1 MEVSIE
7 VYGMTCGHCQKR
19 VADAISSL
27 EGVKSVDVNLEAK
40 RALVSFDPEKVNVED
55 LKKAVQKAGYSTEP
69 EIETESKIESENK
82 SETENEFKNENEL
95 VQNKFQKKEVPEQ
108 VKQPEIEKKPDKIEP
123 QIKNLEAYAPAISKS
138 SELSQEE
145 GKEAQEAPKEN
156 LQACPLPETCPLPER
171 EELQIESH
179 ISGRKK
185 GLKEI
190 TLGVSGM
197 TCSACALNI
206 ERTLKK
212 KAGVDS
218 AIVNLELG
226 RAKVSFEPSV
236 ISPKEIE
243 DAIES
248 IGYKVE
254 KDKVTLKLQGM
265 TCASCAANIEKI
277 LNKTEGVIS
286 VSVNFPLEQA
296 VVEFD
301 SSRISVREIIAA
313 VQGIGYG
320 ASVRAENV
328 EYEDREQMSRDSEI
342 RKQRNNLILA
352 LVLGIPVGL
361 GNMSMM
367 LPFLS
372 FVPMFLS
379 NPIVLFIL
387 STLILLLPGRQF
399 FVGTIKGFKH
409 GVTDMNLLIAAG
421 TGSAYLISVASTFLD
436 LGPGY
441 TNLYYDTVAFLIIFI
456 VLGRYL
462 EARARG
468 RTSEAIRKLMGLRAK
483 TSRILVNGEEK
494 EIPVEEV
501 VVGDIVVVRPG
512 EKIPVDGVIIE
523 GSSAVD
529 ESMLT
534 GESLPV
540 EKGPGSTV
548 IGATLNKTGTFNF
561 RATKVGADTAL
572 AQIIRLV
579 ETAQTTKAPI
589 QRVADVFAG
598 NFIVAVHIIALLAF
612 FFWFFI
618 GFWRYGVGESASL
631 GGTSPFLFSLLIAIT
646 VLVISCPCAVGLAT
660 PAAIMVGT
668 GRGAENGIL
677 IKGGEALERAHK
689 LDTIVFDKTG
699 TLTEGTPKL
708 TDLLAVP
715 GHKENEVLF
724 IAGSAEKGSEHP
736 LGEAIVKGA
745 EERDLSL
752 GKAENFHS
760 IPGKGIEANF
770 EGKRILLGTR
780 KLMEE
785 NGIAVE
791 KMEANM
797 QALEEQGK
805 TAMLVALDSEILG
818 LVAVADT
825 LKENSREAIETLKKM
840 GIEVVMITGDNA
852 LTARAIAAQVGIL
865 RVLAEVLPEDKANEI
880 KKLQKEG
887 KLVGMV
893 GDGINDAPALIQ
905 SDVGIAMGAGT
916 DVAME
921 SAKIVLIKNDPR
933 DVVAALK
940 LSRLTINKIKQNLVW
955 AFGYNAIGIPIAA
968 GILYPFFH
976 RLLITPELA
985 AAFMALS
992 SVSVTTN
999 SLLMKRSKIK

>member
-1 MEVSIE
+1 MEVTIK
-7 VYGMTCGHCQKR
+7 VYDMTCGHCQKR
-19 VADAISSL
+19 VTNAISLL
-27 EGVKSVDVNLEAK
+27 EGVESVKVDLESESAT
-40 RALVSFDPEKVNVED
+40 VSFDTHKTSLDEIKR
-55 LKKAVQKAGYSTEP
+55 AVQKAGYSTE
-69 EIETESKIESENK
+69 EERETQANTEAETSVTTGSTGLASEN
-82 SETENEFKNENEL
+82 SHRL
-95 VQNKFQKKEVPEQ
+95 S
-108 VKQPEIEKKPDKIEP
+108 KKP
-123 QIKNLEAYAPAISKS
+123 
-138 SELSQEE
+138 EE
-145 GKEAQEAPKEN
+145 GS
-156 LQACPLPETCPLPER
+156 QACPLITQECKLAEKEAPR
-171 EELQIESH
+171 
-179 ISGRKK
+179 ISDQKT

-206 ERTLKK
+206 EKVLKK
-212 KAGVDS
+212 KEGVAS
-218 AIVNLELG
+218 VTVNLELG
-226 RAKVSFEPSV
+226 RAKVSFEPSL
-236 ISPKEIE
+236 ISPREIE
-243 DAIES
+243 EAIES

-254 KDKVTLKLQGM
+254 KDKVTLNLQGM
-265 TCASCAANIEKI
+265 SCASCAANIEKV
-277 LNKTEGVIS
+277 LNKTDGVIS
-286 VSVNFPLEQA
+286 ASVNFPLEKA
-296 VVEFD
+296 FVEFD
-301 SSRISVREIIAA
+301 SSHISVREVIAA
-313 VQGIGYG
+313 VQRIGYG
-320 ASVRAENV
+320 ASVRAETV
-328 EYEDREQMSRDSEI
+328 EYEDREQMSRDAEI
-342 RKQRNNLILA
+342 RKQRNNLITA
-352 LVLGIPVGL
+352 LVLGIPIGL

-367 LPFLS
+367 FPFLS
-372 FVPMFLS
+372 FVPAFLS

-387 STLILLLPGRQF
+387 STLVLLFPGRQF
-399 FVGTIKGFKH
+399 FVGTFKGFKY

-421 TGSAYLISVASTFLD
+421 TGSAYLISVAATFLD

-441 TNLYYDTVAFLIIFI
+441 NSLYYDTVAFLIIFI

-483 TSRILVNGEEK
+483 TSRILIDGVEK
-494 EIPVEEV
+494 EVPVDEV

-512 EKIPVDGVIIE
+512 EKIPVDGIVVE
-523 GSSAVD
+523 GNSAVD

-534 GESLPV
+534 GESIPV
-540 EKGPGSTV
+540 EKNPGDTV
-548 IGATLNKTGTFNF
+548 IGATLNRTGSFRF

-618 GFWRYGVGESASL
+618 GYWRYGVGNSASL
-631 GGTSPFLFSLLIAIT
+631 GGISPFLFSLLIAIT

-668 GRGAENGIL
+668 GKGAENGIL

-699 TLTEGTPKL
+699 TLTEGTPRL
-708 TDLLAVP
+708 TDLYAAP
-715 GHKENEVLF
+715 GHEEKGVLF
-724 IAGSAEKGSEHP
+724 IAATAERGSEHP

-745 EERDLSL
+745 EKREINP
-752 GKAENFHS
+752 GKAERFHS
-760 IPGKGIEANF
+760 IPGKGVEAYF
-770 EGKRILLGTR
+770 EEKRILLGTR

-785 NGIAVE
+785 NGIFFKELEA
-791 KMEANM
+791 KMRTF
-797 QALEEQGK
+797 EENGR
-805 TAMLVALDSEILG
+805 TAMLVASGNEIIG

-825 LKENSREAIETLKKM
+825 LKENSKEAVETLKKM

-852 LTARAIAAQVGIL
+852 VTAGAIAAEVGIP

-916 DVAME
+916 DVAIE

-940 LSRLTINKIKQNLVW
+940 LSRLTIRKIKENLTW
-955 AFGYNAIGIPIAA
+955 AFGYNMIGIPIAA

-976 RLLITPELA
+976 KILITPELA

>member
-1 MEVSIE
+1 MEVTIG

-27 EGVKSVDVNLEAK
+27 EGIESVEVYLESE
-40 RALVSFDPEKVNVED
+40 RATVSFDPQKVSLD
-55 LKKAVQKAGYSTEP
+55 DIKGAILKAGYSTEV
-69 EIETESKIESENK
+69 E
-82 SETENEFKNENEL
+82 
-95 VQNKFQKKEVPEQ
+95 
-108 VKQPEIEKKPDKIEP
+108 EK
-123 QIKNLEAYAPAISKS
+123 
-138 SELSQEE
+138 
-145 GKEAQEAPKEN
+145 AQEAEAKGKAETSATAEKADLTLGTADMVLEEQEEN
-156 LQACPLPETCPLPER
+156 SQACSLTEVCKLAEK
-171 EELQIESH
+171 ESTS
-179 ISGRKK
+179 ISSQKTGP
-185 GLKEI
+185 KEI

-206 ERTLKK
+206 EKILKK
-212 KAGVDS
+212 KEGVDS
-218 AIVNLELG
+218 VAVNLELG
-226 RAKVSFEPSV
+226 RAKVSFEPAI

-243 DAIES
+243 GAIES

-254 KDKVTLKLQGM
+254 KDKVTLNLQGM
-265 TCASCAANIEKI
+265 SCASCAANIEKI
-277 LNKTEGVIS
+277 LNKTDGVIS
-286 VSVNFPLEQA
+286 ASVNFPLEKA
-296 VVEFD
+296 FVEFD

-320 ASVRAENV
+320 ASVRGETV
-328 EYEDREQMSRDSEI
+328 EYEDREQISRDTEI
-342 RKQRNNLILA
+342 RKQRNNLIIA
-352 LVLGIPVGL
+352 LVLGIPIGL

-367 LPFLS
+367 FPFLS
-372 FVPMFLS
+372 FVPAFLS

-387 STLILLLPGRQF
+387 STLVLLFPGKQF
-399 FVGTIKGFKH
+399 FVGTFKGFKY
-409 GVTDMNLLIAAG
+409 GVTDMNLLITAG
-421 TGSAYLISVASTFLD
+421 TGSAYLISVAATFFD

-441 TNLYYDTVAFLIIFI
+441 NNLYYDTVAFLIIFI

-468 RTSEAIRKLMGLRAK
+468 QTSAAIRKLMGLRAK
-483 TSRILVNGEEK
+483 TSRILVNGIEK
-494 EIPVEEV
+494 EVPVEEV
-501 VVGDIVVVRPG
+501 AVGDIVIVRPG
-512 EKIPVDGVIIE
+512 EKIPVDGIVIE

-534 GESLPV
+534 GESIPV
-540 EKGPGSTV
+540 EKSAGDTV
-548 IGATLNKTGTFNF
+548 IGATLNKTGSFRF

-598 NFIVAVHIIALLAF
+598 NFIVTVHIIALLAF

-618 GFWRYGVGESASL
+618 GYWRYGVGESASL
-631 GGTSPFLFSLLIAIT
+631 GGISPFLFSLLISIT
-646 VLVISCPCAVGLAT
+646 ILVISCPCAVGLAT

-668 GRGAENGIL
+668 GKGAENGIL

-708 TDLLAVP
+708 TDLLAAP
-715 GHKENEVLF
+715 GHEEKEVLF
-724 IAGSAEKGSEHP
+724 IAATAERGSEHP

-745 EERDLSL
+745 EDRGISLYSL
-752 GKAENFHS
+752 GKAEKFRS
-760 IPGKGIEANF
+760 MPGKGVEAYF
-770 EGKRILLGTR
+770 EEKRIMLGTR

-785 NGIAVE
+785 NGISFKELEA
-791 KMEANM
+791 KMRTF
-797 QALEEQGK
+797 EENGK
-805 TAMLVALDSEILG
+805 TAMLVASGEEVIG
-818 LVAVADT
+818 LIAVADT
-825 LKENSREAIETLKKM
+825 LKENSKEAVEILKKM

-852 LTARAIAAQVGIL
+852 VTAGAIAAEVGIL
-865 RVLAEVLPEDKANEI
+865 RVLSEVLPEEKANEI

-933 DVVAALK
+933 DVVAAIK
-940 LSRLTINKIKQNLVW
+940 LSRLTINKIKQNLLW
-955 AFGYNAIGIPIAA
+955 AFGYNTIGIPIAA
-968 GILYPFFH
+968 GILYPFFD
-976 RLLITPELA
+976 RILITPELA

>member
-1 MEVSIE
+1 MEVTVE

-27 EGVKSVDVNLEAK
+27 EGVESVEVDLESESAT
-40 RALVSFDPEKVNVED
+40 VSFDPQKISLD
-55 LKKAVQKAGYSTEP
+55 DIKGAIQKAGYSTE
-69 EIETESKIESENK
+69 IEE
-82 SETENEFKNENEL
+82 
-95 VQNKFQKKEVPEQ
+95 
-108 VKQPEIEKKPDKIEP
+108 
-123 QIKNLEAYAPAISKS
+123 
-138 SELSQEE
+138 
-145 GKEAQEAPKEN
+145 EAQEAQAEGQTDTSATAEVEGTTSETTDMALEKPEGDSQTCSLTEACKIAEKE
-156 LQACPLPETCPLPER
+156 ATR
-171 EELQIESH
+171 
-179 ISGRKK
+179 ISSQKTGP
-185 GLKEI
+185 KEI

-206 ERTLKK
+206 EKILKRK
-212 KAGVDS
+212 EGVDS
-218 AIVNLELG
+218 VAVNLELG
-226 RAKVSFEPSV
+226 RAKVSFDPSL
-236 ISPKEIE
+236 ISPKEIGE
-243 DAIES
+243 AIES

-254 KDKVTLKLQGM
+254 KDKVTLNLQGM
-265 TCASCAANIEKI
+265 SCASCAANIEKI
-277 LNKTEGVIS
+277 LNKTDGVIS
-286 VSVNFPLEQA
+286 VSVNFPLEKA
-296 VVEFD
+296 FVEFD

-313 VQGIGYG
+313 VQGIGYV
-320 ASVRAENV
+320 ASVRAETV
-328 EYEDREQMSRDSEI
+328 DYEDREQMSRDAEI
-342 RKQRNNLILA
+342 RRQRNNLIIA
-352 LVLGIPVGL
+352 LVLGIPIGL

-367 LPFLS
+367 FHFLS
-372 FVPMFLS
+372 FVPSFLS
-379 NPIVLFIL
+379 NHLVLFIL
-387 STLILLLPGRQF
+387 STLVLLFPGRQF
-399 FVGTIKGFKH
+399 FVGTFKGFKH

-421 TGSAYLISVASTFLD
+421 TGSAYLISVAATFLD

-441 TNLYYDTVAFLIIFI
+441 NNLYYDTVAFLIIFI

-468 RTSEAIRKLMGLRAK
+468 QTSAAIRKLMGLRAK
-483 TSRILVNGEEK
+483 TSRILVNGVEK
-494 EIPVEEV
+494 EVPVEEV
-501 VVGDIVVVRPG
+501 AVGDIVIVRPG
-512 EKIPVDGVIIE
+512 EKIPVDGVVME
-523 GSSAVD
+523 GGSAVD

-534 GESLPV
+534 GESIPV
-540 EKGPGSTV
+540 EKGPGDTV
-548 IGATLNKTGTFNF
+548 IGATLNKTGAFRF

-579 ETAQTTKAPI
+579 ENAQTTKAPI

-618 GFWRYGVGESASL
+618 GYWRYGVGESASL
-631 GGTSPFLFSLLIAIT
+631 GEISPFLFSLLIAIT
-646 VLVISCPCAVGLAT
+646 ILVISCPCAVGLAT

-708 TDLLAVP
+708 TDLIAAP
-715 GHKENEVLF
+715 GHEEKEVLF
-724 IAGSAEKGSEHP
+724 IAATAEKGSEHP

-745 EERDLSL
+745 EERGISL
-752 GKAENFHS
+752 GKADRFHS
-760 IPGKGIEANF
+760 LPGKGIEAYF
-770 EGKRILLGTR
+770 EEKRILLGTR

-785 NGIAVE
+785 NGVPFKGLEA
-791 KMEANM
+791 KMREF
-797 QALEEQGK
+797 EENGK
-805 TAMLVALDSEILG
+805 TAMLVALGNENIG

-825 LKENSREAIETLKKM
+825 LKENSKEAVETLTKM
-840 GIEVVMITGDNA
+840 GIEVVMLTGDNA
-852 LTARAIAAQVGIL
+852 ITAGAIAAEVGIQK
-865 RVLAEVLPEDKANEI
+865 VLAEVLPEDKANEI
-880 KKLQKEG
+880 KKLQKDG

-921 SAKIVLIKNDPR
+921 SAKIVLIKNDLR

-940 LSRLTINKIKQNLVW
+940 LSRLTINKIKQNLIW
-955 AFGYNAIGIPIAA
+955 AFGYNIIGIPIAA
-968 GILYPFFH
+968 GILYPFFD
-976 RLLITPELA
+976 RILITPELA

-999 SLLMKRSKIK
+999 SLLMKRSKIR

>member
-27 EGVKSVDVNLEAK
+27 EGVESVEVDLEAE
-40 RALVSFDPEKVNVED
+40 RATVILDPEKVSID
-55 LKKAVQKAGYSTEP
+55 DIKKAVRKAGYSTELDIEE
-69 EIETESKIESENK
+69 EIK
-82 SETENEFKNENEL
+82 
-95 VQNKFQKKEVPEQ
+95 
-108 VKQPEIEKKPDKIEP
+108 
-123 QIKNLEAYAPAISKS
+123 A
-138 SELSQEE
+138 
-145 GKEAQEAPKEN
+145 EAPKTALEEAPSG
-156 LQACPLPETCPLPER
+156 LVSESADRALEGVEGGKEEGVEESSQACPLTEACAIA
-171 EELQIESH
+171 EEAEKEANS
-179 ISGRKK
+179 ISPKTGSR
-185 GLKEI
+185 EI

-206 ERTLKK
+206 EKVLKK
-212 KAGVDS
+212 KEGVDS
-218 AIVNLELG
+218 VAVNLELG
-226 RAKVSFEPSV
+226 RAKVSFDPSL
-236 ISPKEIE
+236 ISPHEIE
-243 DAIES
+243 EAIES

-254 KDKVTLKLQGM
+254 KDKVTLNLQGM
-265 TCASCAANIEKI
+265 SCASCAANIEKI

-286 VSVNFPLEQA
+286 ASVNFPLEKA

-301 SSRISVREIIAA
+301 SARVSVREIIAA

-320 ASVRAENV
+320 ASVQAETV
-328 EYEDREQMSRDSEI
+328 EYEDREQISRGAEV
-342 RKQRNNLILA
+342 RRQRNNLILS
-352 LVLGIPVGL
+352 LLLGIPVSL

-367 LPFLS
+367 FPFLS
-372 FVPMFLS
+372 FVPAIFS
-379 NPIVLFIL
+379 NPIVLFIM
-387 STLILLLPGRQF
+387 STLILLFPGRQF
-399 FVGTIKGFKH
+399 FVGTVKGFKH

-421 TGSAYLISVASTFLD
+421 TGSAYLISVAATFLD

-441 TNLYYDTVAFLIIFI
+441 DVLYYDTVAFLIIFI
-456 VLGRYL
+456 VFGRYL

-468 RTSEAIRKLMGLRAK
+468 KTSEAIRKLMGLRAK
-483 TSRILVNGEEK
+483 TSRVLVDGVEK
-494 EIPVEEV
+494 EVPVEEV

-512 EKIPVDGVIIE
+512 EKIPVDGVVVE

-529 ESMLT
+529 ESMIT
-534 GESLPV
+534 GESIPV
-540 EKGPGSTV
+540 EKSAGDTV
-548 IGATLNKTGTFNF
+548 IGATINRTGSFRF

-572 AQIIRLV
+572 AQIIKLV
-579 ETAQTTKAPI
+579 EAAQTTKAPI
-589 QRVADVFAG
+589 QRIADVFAG

-618 GFWRYGVGESASL
+618 GFWLYDVGESTAL
-631 GGTSPFLFSLLIAIT
+631 RGTSPFLFSLLIAIT

-668 GRGAENGIL
+668 GKGAENGVL

-708 TDLLAVP
+708 TDIFAVS
-715 GHKENEVLF
+715 GREEREVLF
-724 IAGSAEKGSEHP
+724 IAATAEKGSEHP
-736 LGEAIVKGA
+736 LGEAIVRGA
-745 EERDLSL
+745 DERKVSL
-752 GKAENFHS
+752 AEAKNFRS
-760 IPGKGIEANF
+760 IPGKGIEAYL
-770 EGKRILLGTR
+770 EDRKILLGTR

-785 NGIAVE
+785 NSVSFEGL
-791 KMEANM
+791 EAEM
-797 QALEEQGK
+797 RKFEENGK
-805 TAMLVALDSEILG
+805 TAMLVALEGEAIG

-825 LKENSREAIETLKKM
+825 LKENSKEAVDTLKKM

-852 LTARAIAAQVGIL
+852 VTAGAIAAEVGIP

-880 KKLQKEG
+880 KKLQDEG

-921 SAKIVLIKNDPR
+921 SAKIVLIKNDPK
-933 DVVAALK
+933 DVVAALR
-940 LSRLTINKIKQNLVW
+940 LGRLTISKIKQNLIW
-955 AFGYNAIGIPIAA
+955 AFGYNTIGIPIAA
-968 GILYPFFH
+968 GVLYPVFH
-976 RLLITPELA
+976 RILITPELA

-999 SLLMKRSKIK
+999 SLLMKRSRIK

>member
-1 MEVSIE
+1 MEVTIG

-27 EGVKSVDVNLEAK
+27 EGVESVEVDLESESAT
-40 RALVSFDPEKVNVED
+40 VSFDSQKISLDNI
-55 LKKAVQKAGYSTEP
+55 KGAIQKAGYSTEIEEDAQEVQEKGQTETSATSKAEGTTSKTTDMALEKP
-69 EIETESKIESENK
+69 EGDSQTCSLTEACKIAE
-82 SETENEFKNENEL
+82 
-95 VQNKFQKKEVPEQ
+95 
-108 VKQPEIEKKPDKIEP
+108 
-123 QIKNLEAYAPAISKS
+123 
-138 SELSQEE
+138 
-145 GKEAQEAPKEN
+145 KEA
-156 LQACPLPETCPLPER
+156 TR
-171 EELQIESH
+171 
-179 ISGRKK
+179 ISSQKTGS
-185 GLKEI
+185 KEI

-206 ERTLKK
+206 EKILKRK
-212 KAGVDS
+212 EGVDS
-218 AIVNLELG
+218 VAVNLELG
-226 RAKVSFEPSV
+226 RAKVSFDPSL
-236 ISPKEIE
+236 ISPKEIGE
-243 DAIES
+243 AIES

-254 KDKVTLKLQGM
+254 KDKVTLNLQGM
-265 TCASCAANIEKI
+265 SCASCAANIEKI
-277 LNKTEGVIS
+277 LNKTDGVIS
-286 VSVNFPLEQA
+286 VSVNFPLEKA
-296 VVEFD
+296 FVEFD

-320 ASVRAENV
+320 ASVRTETV
-328 EYEDREQMSRDSEI
+328 EYEDREQMSRDAEI
-342 RKQRNNLILA
+342 RRQRNNLIIA
-352 LVLGIPVGL
+352 LVLGIPIGL

-367 LPFLS
+367 FPFLS
-372 FVPMFLS
+372 FVPAFLS
-379 NPIVLFIL
+379 NHIVLFIL
-387 STLILLLPGRQF
+387 STLVLLFPGRQF
-399 FVGTIKGFKH
+399 FVGTFKGFKH

-421 TGSAYLISVASTFLD
+421 TGSAYLISVAATFLD

-441 TNLYYDTVAFLIIFI
+441 NNLYYDTVAFLIIFI

-468 RTSEAIRKLMGLRAK
+468 QTSAAIRKLMGLRAK
-483 TSRILVNGEEK
+483 TSRILVNGVEK
-494 EIPVEEV
+494 EVPVEEV
-501 VVGDIVVVRPG
+501 AVGDIVIVRPG
-512 EKIPVDGVIIE
+512 EKIPVDGVVVE
-523 GSSAVD
+523 GGSAVD

-534 GESLPV
+534 GESIPV
-540 EKGPGSTV
+540 EKGPGDTV
-548 IGATLNKTGTFNF
+548 IGATLNKTGSFRF

-579 ETAQTTKAPI
+579 ENAQTTKAPI

-618 GFWRYGVGESASL
+618 GYWRYGVGESASL
-631 GGTSPFLFSLLIAIT
+631 GGISPFLFSLLIAIT
-646 VLVISCPCAVGLAT
+646 ILVISCPCAVGLAT

-708 TDLLAVP
+708 TDLIAVP
-715 GHKENEVLF
+715 GHEEKEVLF
-724 IAGSAEKGSEHP
+724 IAATAEKGSEHP

-745 EERDLSL
+745 EERGISL
-752 GKAENFHS
+752 GKADRFHS
-760 IPGKGIEANF
+760 LPGKGIEAYY
-770 EGKRILLGTR
+770 EEKRILLGTR

-785 NGIAVE
+785 NEVPFKGLEA
-791 KMEANM
+791 KMREF
-797 QALEEQGK
+797 EENGK
-805 TAMLVALDSEILG
+805 TAMLVALGNENIG

-825 LKENSREAIETLKKM
+825 LKENSKEAVETLTKM
-840 GIEVVMITGDNA
+840 GIEVVMLTGDNA
-852 LTARAIAAQVGIL
+852 ITAGAIAAEVGIQK
-865 RVLAEVLPEDKANEI
+865 VLAEVLPEDKANEI
-880 KKLQKEG
+880 KKLQKDG

-921 SAKIVLIKNDPR
+921 SAKIVLIKNDLR

-940 LSRLTINKIKQNLVW
+940 LSRLTINKIKQNLIW
-955 AFGYNAIGIPIAA
+955 AFGYNMIGIPIAA
-968 GILYPFFH
+968 GILYPFFD
-976 RLLITPELA
+976 RILITPELA

-999 SLLMKRSKIK
+999 SLLMKRSKIR

>member
-1 MEVSIE
+1 MEVTIG

-27 EGVKSVDVNLEAK
+27 EGVRSVEVDLESE
-40 RALVSFDPEKVNVED
+40 RATVSFDLQKISLD
-55 LKKAVQKAGYSTEP
+55 DIKGAIQKAGYSTETETP
-69 EIETESKIESENK
+69 EAVQAEASDATET
-82 SETENEFKNENEL
+82 
-95 VQNKFQKKEVPEQ
+95 
-108 VKQPEIEKKPDKIEP
+108 
-123 QIKNLEAYAPAISKS
+123 AGAISKIAEA
-138 SELSQEE
+138 SETVAASETDNIALEEAEEISQTCSLTEACKLAE
-145 GKEAQEAPKEN
+145 KEAA
-156 LQACPLPETCPLPER
+156 
-171 EELQIESH
+171 QISSQK
-179 ISGRKK
+179 IGP
-185 GLKEI
+185 KEI

-206 ERTLKK
+206 EKVLKK
-212 KAGVDS
+212 KEGVDS
-218 AIVNLELG
+218 VAVNLELG
-226 RAKVSFEPSV
+226 RAKVSFDPS
-236 ISPKEIE
+236 IITPKEIE
-243 DAIES
+243 EAIES

-254 KDKVTLKLQGM
+254 KDKVTLNLQGM
-265 TCASCAANIEKI
+265 SCASCAANIEKI
-277 LNKTEGVIS
+277 LNKTDGVIS
-286 VSVNFPLEQA
+286 ASVNFPLEKA

-320 ASVRAENV
+320 ASARAETV
-328 EYEDREQMSRDSEI
+328 EYEDREQMSRDAEI
-342 RKQRNNLILA
+342 QKQRNNLIIA
-352 LVLGIPVGL
+352 LVLGIPIGL

-367 LPFLS
+367 FPLLS
-372 FVPMFLS
+372 FVPAFFS
-379 NPIVLFIL
+379 NHIVLFIL
-387 STLILLLPGRQF
+387 STLVLIFPGRQF
-399 FVGTIKGFKH
+399 FVGTFKGFKY

-421 TGSAYLISVASTFLD
+421 TGSAYLISVAATFLD

-441 TNLYYDTVAFLIIFI
+441 DNLYYDTVAFLIIFI

-468 RTSEAIRKLMGLRAK
+468 RTSEAIRKLMGLRAR
-483 TSRILVNGEEK
+483 TSRILVNGTEK
-494 EIPVEEV
+494 EVPVEEV
-501 VVGDIVVVRPG
+501 VVGDIVIVRPG
-512 EKIPVDGVIIE
+512 EKIPVDGIVVE

-534 GESLPV
+534 GESIPV
-540 EKGPGSTV
+540 EKNPKDTV
-548 IGATLNKTGTFNF
+548 IGATLNKTGAFNF

-589 QRVADVFAG
+589 QRVADVVAG

-618 GFWRYGVGESASL
+618 GYWRYGVGESAAL
-631 GGTSPFLFSLLIAIT
+631 GGISPFLFSLLISIT

-668 GRGAENGIL
+668 GKGAENGIL

-708 TDLLAVP
+708 TDLLAAP
-715 GHKENEVLF
+715 GHEEKEVLF
-724 IAGSAEKGSEHP
+724 IAATAEKGSEHP

-745 EERDLSL
+745 EERGVSL
-752 GKAENFHS
+752 GKAGSFRS
-760 IPGKGIEANF
+760 IPGKGVEAYL
-770 EGKRILLGTR
+770 EEKRILLGTR

-785 NGIAVE
+785 NGISFKE
-791 KMEANM
+791 MEAKM
-797 QALEEQGK
+797 RDFEENGK
-805 TAMLVALDSEILG
+805 TAMLVALEKENIG

-825 LKENSREAIETLKKM
+825 LKENSKEAVETLKKM

-852 LTARAIAAQVGIL
+852 ITARAIAAEVGIP

-921 SAKIVLIKNDPR
+921 SAKIVLIKNDLK

-940 LSRLTINKIKQNLVW
+940 LSRLTINKIKQNLLW
-955 AFGYNAIGIPIAA
+955 AFGYNTIGIPIAA
-968 GILYPFFH
+968 GILYPFFD
-976 RLLITPELA
+976 RILITPELA

>member
-1 MEVSIE
+1 MEITIKI
-7 VYGMTCGHCQKR
+7 YGMTCGHCQKR
-19 VADAISSL
+19 VANAISSL
-27 EGVKSVDVNLEAK
+27 EGVESVDVNLESEYAK
-40 RALVSFDPEKVNVED
+40 VSFDPQKISLDEI
-55 LKKAVQKAGYSTEP
+55 KAAILKAGYSTEIEKKTESESQAENSSSTEVAGIISETQDFEVP
-69 EIETESKIESENK
+69 KTAEAIETEEG
-82 SETENEFKNENEL
+82 
-95 VQNKFQKKEVPEQ
+95 
-108 VKQPEIEKKPDKIEP
+108 
-123 QIKNLEAYAPAISKS
+123 ISGV
-138 SELSQEE
+138 E
-145 GKEAQEAPKEN
+145 KEAPQTCSLNEVCKLAEEKAPLILNQK
-156 LQACPLPETCPLPER
+156 T
-171 EELQIESH
+171 S
-179 ISGRKK
+179 
-185 GLKEI
+185 LKEI

-197 TCSACALNI
+197 TCSACTANI
-206 ERTLKK
+206 ERVLKK
-212 KAGVDS
+212 KEGVS
-218 AIVNLELG
+218 SVAVNLELG
-226 RAKVSFEPSV
+226 RAKVGFDPSL

-243 DAIES
+243 ETIET

-254 KDKVTLKLQGM
+254 KDKVTLNLEGM
-265 TCASCAANIEKI
+265 SCASCAANIEKI

-286 VSVNFPLEQA
+286 ASVNFPLEKA
-296 VVEFD
+296 IVEFD

-320 ASVRAENV
+320 ASVKAETV
-328 EYEDREQMSRDSEI
+328 EYEDREQMSRDAEI
-342 RKQRNNLILA
+342 RRQRNNLIIA
-352 LVLGIPVGL
+352 LLLGIPVGL

-367 LPFLS
+367 FPSLS
-372 FVPMFLS
+372 FVPSFLS
-379 NPIVLFIL
+379 NHIVLFIL
-387 STLILLLPGRQF
+387 STLIILFPGRQF
-399 FVGTIKGFKH
+399 FVGTIKGFKY

-421 TGSAYLISVASTFLD
+421 TGSAYLISVAATFLD

-441 TNLYYDTVAFLIIFI
+441 ENLYYDTVAFLIIFI
-456 VLGRYL
+456 VLGRYF

-483 TSRILVNGEEK
+483 TSRILVNGIEK
-494 EIPVEEV
+494 EVPVEEV
-501 VVGDIVVVRPG
+501 VAGDIVVVRPG
-512 EKIPVDGVIIE
+512 EKIPVDGVVME
-523 GSSAVD
+523 GSSSVD

-534 GESLPV
+534 GESIPV
-540 EKGPGSTV
+540 EKKSGDLV

-589 QRVADVFAG
+589 QRIADVFAG

-618 GFWRYGVGESASL
+618 GYWRYGVGESSSL
-631 GGTSPFLFSLLIAIT
+631 EGISPFLFSLLIAIT

-668 GRGAENGIL
+668 GKGAENGIL

-699 TLTEGTPKL
+699 TLTEGSPKL
-708 TDLLAVP
+708 TDLFAAP
-715 GHKENEVLF
+715 GYEKREVLF
-724 IAGSAEKGSEHP
+724 IAATAEKGSEHP

-745 EERDLSL
+745 EEKGISPR
-752 GKAENFHS
+752 KAERFLS
-760 IPGKGIEANF
+760 IPGKGIEAYF
-770 EGKRILLGTR
+770 EEKRILLGTR

-785 NGIAVE
+785 NRISIAEMEPKMKEFEE
-791 KMEANM
+791 K
-797 QALEEQGK
+797 GK
-805 TAMLVALDSEILG
+805 TAMLVSVEDKNIG

-825 LKENSREAIETLKKM
+825 LKENSRDAVETLKKM
-840 GIEVVMITGDNA
+840 GIGVVMITGDNA
-852 LTARAIAAQVGIL
+852 ITASAIAAEVGIS

-880 KKLQKEG
+880 KKLQEEG

-921 SAKIVLIKNDPR
+921 SAKIVLIKNDPE

-940 LSRLTINKIKQNLVW
+940 LSRLTINKIKQNLIW

-976 RLLITPELA
+976 RILITPELA

>member
-1 MEVSIE
+1 MEVTIG

-27 EGVKSVDVNLEAK
+27 EGVRSVEVDLESE
-40 RALVSFDPEKVNVED
+40 RATVSFDLQKISLDEIKG
-55 LKKAVQKAGYSTEP
+55 AIQKAGYSTETETP
-69 EIETESKIESENK
+69 EAVQAEASDATETAGAVSKIAEA
-82 SETENEFKNENEL
+82 SETVAASETDNIALEEAE
-95 VQNKFQKKEVPEQ
+95 
-108 VKQPEIEKKPDKIEP
+108 EIS
-123 QIKNLEAYAPAISKS
+123 QTCSLTEACKLA
-138 SELSQEE
+138 E
-145 GKEAQEAPKEN
+145 KEAA
-156 LQACPLPETCPLPER
+156 
-171 EELQIESH
+171 QISSQK
-179 ISGRKK
+179 IGP
-185 GLKEI
+185 KEI

-206 ERTLKK
+206 EKVLKK
-212 KAGVDS
+212 KEGVDS
-218 AIVNLELG
+218 VAVNLELG
-226 RAKVSFEPSV
+226 RAKVSFDPS
-236 ISPKEIE
+236 IITPKEIE
-243 DAIES
+243 EAIES

-254 KDKVTLKLQGM
+254 KDKVTLNLQGM
-265 TCASCAANIEKI
+265 SCASCAANIEKI
-277 LNKTEGVIS
+277 LNKTDGVIS
-286 VSVNFPLEQA
+286 ASVNFPLEKA

-320 ASVRAENV
+320 ASARAETV
-328 EYEDREQMSRDSEI
+328 EYEDREQMSRDAEI
-342 RKQRNNLILA
+342 QKQRNNLIIA
-352 LVLGIPVGL
+352 LVLGIPIGL

-367 LPFLS
+367 FPLLS
-372 FVPMFLS
+372 FVPAFFS
-379 NPIVLFIL
+379 NHIVLFIL
-387 STLILLLPGRQF
+387 STLVLIFPGRQF
-399 FVGTIKGFKH
+399 FVGTFKGFKY

-421 TGSAYLISVASTFLD
+421 TGSAYLISVAATFLD

-441 TNLYYDTVAFLIIFI
+441 DNLYYDTVAFLIIFI

-468 RTSEAIRKLMGLRAK
+468 RTSEAIRKLMGLRAR
-483 TSRILVNGEEK
+483 TSRILVNGIEK
-494 EIPVEEV
+494 EVPVEEV
-501 VVGDIVVVRPG
+501 VVGDIVIVRPG
-512 EKIPVDGVIIE
+512 EKIPVDGIVVE

-534 GESLPV
+534 GESIPV
-540 EKGPGSTV
+540 EKNPKDTV
-548 IGATLNKTGTFNF
+548 IGATLNKTGAFNF

-589 QRVADVFAG
+589 QRVADVVAG

-618 GFWRYGVGESASL
+618 GYWRYGVGESAAL
-631 GGTSPFLFSLLIAIT
+631 GGISPFLFSLLISIT

-668 GRGAENGIL
+668 GKGAENGIL

-708 TDLLAVP
+708 TDLLAAP
-715 GHKENEVLF
+715 GHEEKDVLF
-724 IAGSAEKGSEHP
+724 IAATAEKGSEHP

-745 EERDLSL
+745 EERGVSL
-752 GKAENFHS
+752 GKAGSFRS
-760 IPGKGIEANF
+760 IPGKGVEAYL
-770 EGKRILLGTR
+770 EEKRILLGTR

-785 NGIAVE
+785 NGISFKE
-791 KMEANM
+791 MEAKM
-797 QALEEQGK
+797 RDFEENGK
-805 TAMLVALDSEILG
+805 TAMLVALGKENIG

-825 LKENSREAIETLKKM
+825 LKENSKEAVETLKKM

-852 LTARAIAAQVGIL
+852 ITARAIAAEVGIP

-921 SAKIVLIKNDPR
+921 SAKIVLIKNDLK

-940 LSRLTINKIKQNLVW
+940 LSRLTINKIKQNLLW
-955 AFGYNAIGIPIAA
+955 AFGYNTIGIPIAA
-968 GILYPFFH
+968 GILYPFFD
-976 RLLITPELA
+976 RILITPELA

>member
-1 MEVSIE
+1 MEVTIG

-27 EGVKSVDVNLEAK
+27 EGVESVEVDLESESAT
-40 RALVSFDPEKVNVED
+40 VSFDPQKISLD
-55 LKKAVQKAGYSTEP
+55 DIKGAIQKAGYSTE
-69 EIETESKIESENK
+69 IEE
-82 SETENEFKNENEL
+82 
-95 VQNKFQKKEVPEQ
+95 
-108 VKQPEIEKKPDKIEP
+108 
-123 QIKNLEAYAPAISKS
+123 
-138 SELSQEE
+138 
-145 GKEAQEAPKEN
+145 EAQEAQAEGQTETSATAKAEGTTSETTDTALEKPEGDSQTCSLTEACKMAEKE
-156 LQACPLPETCPLPER
+156 AT
-171 EELQIESH
+171 H
-179 ISGRKK
+179 ISSQKTGP
-185 GLKEI
+185 KEI

-206 ERTLKK
+206 EKILKK
-212 KAGVDS
+212 KEGVDS
-218 AIVNLELG
+218 VAVNLELG
-226 RAKVSFEPSV
+226 RAKVSFDPSL

-243 DAIES
+243 EAIES

-254 KDKVTLKLQGM
+254 KDKVTLNLQGM
-265 TCASCAANIEKI
+265 SCASCAANIEKI
-277 LNKTEGVIS
+277 LNKTDGVIS
-286 VSVNFPLEQA
+286 VSVNFPLEKA

-320 ASVRAENV
+320 ASVRAETV
-328 EYEDREQMSRDSEI
+328 EYEDREQMSRDAEI
-342 RKQRNNLILA
+342 RRQRNNLIIA
-352 LVLGIPVGL
+352 LVLGIPIGL

-367 LPFLS
+367 FPFLS
-372 FVPMFLS
+372 FVPAFLS
-379 NPIVLFIL
+379 NHIVLFIL
-387 STLILLLPGRQF
+387 STLVLLFPGRQF
-399 FVGTIKGFKH
+399 FVGTFKGFKH

-421 TGSAYLISVASTFLD
+421 TGSAYLISVAATFLD

-441 TNLYYDTVAFLIIFI
+441 DNLYYDTVAFLIIFI

-483 TSRILVNGEEK
+483 TSRILVNGVEK
-494 EIPVEEV
+494 EVPVEEV
-501 VVGDIVVVRPG
+501 VVGDIVIVRPG
-512 EKIPVDGVIIE
+512 EKIPVDGVVVE
-523 GSSAVD
+523 GGSAVD

-534 GESLPV
+534 GESIPV
-540 EKGPGSTV
+540 EKGPGDTV
-548 IGATLNKTGTFNF
+548 IGATLNKTGSFNV

-618 GFWRYGVGESASL
+618 GYWRYGVGESASL
-631 GGTSPFLFSLLIAIT
+631 GGISPFLFSLLIAIT
-646 VLVISCPCAVGLAT
+646 ILVISCPCAVGLAT

-708 TDLLAVP
+708 TDLIAAP
-715 GHKENEVLF
+715 GHEEKEVLF
-724 IAGSAEKGSEHP
+724 IAATAEKGSEHP

-745 EERDLSL
+745 EERGISL

-760 IPGKGIEANF
+760 LPGKGIEAYF
-770 EGKRILLGTR
+770 EEKRILLGTR

-785 NGIAVE
+785 NGISFKGLEA
-791 KMEANM
+791 KMRDF
-797 QALEEQGK
+797 EENGK
-805 TAMLVALDSEILG
+805 TAMLVALGNENIG

-825 LKENSREAIETLKKM
+825 LKENSKEAVETLTKM

-852 LTARAIAAQVGIL
+852 ITAGAIAAEVGIPKSAC
-865 RVLAEVLPEDKANEI
+865 RGAARR
-880 KKLQKEG
+880 QG
-887 KLVGMV
+887 K
-893 GDGINDAPALIQ
+893 
-905 SDVGIAMGAGT
+905 
-916 DVAME
+916 
-921 SAKIVLIKNDPR
+921 
-933 DVVAALK
+933 
-940 LSRLTINKIKQNLVW
+940 
-955 AFGYNAIGIPIAA
+955 
-968 GILYPFFH
+968 
-976 RLLITPELA
+976 
-985 AAFMALS
+985 
-992 SVSVTTN
+992 
-999 SLLMKRSKIK
+999 

>member
-1 MEVSIE
+1 MEITIG

-27 EGVKSVDVNLEAK
+27 NGVESVDVNLEAE
-40 RALVSFDPEKVNVED
+40 RATISFDPEKVSSDDIKE
-55 LKKAVQKAGYSTEP
+55 AVRKAGYSTER
-69 EIETESKIESENK
+69 EEGTAEGNKEEVHKEEVQAES
-82 SETENEFKNENEL
+82 SETAQE
-95 VQNKFQKKEVPEQ
+95 KEKAEEV
-108 VKQPEIEKKPDKIEP
+108 
-123 QIKNLEAYAPAISKS
+123 A
-138 SELSQEE
+138 EE
-145 GKEAQEAPKEN
+145 GP
-156 LQACPLPETCPLPER
+156 QACPLTEACIAVEKEVSR
-171 EELQIESH
+171 
-179 ISGRKK
+179 ISGQKA

-206 ERTLKK
+206 EKVLKEK
-212 KAGVDS
+212 EGVDS
-218 AIVNLELG
+218 VIVNLELG
-226 RAKVSFEPSV
+226 RAKVSFEPSL
-236 ISPKEIE
+236 ISPQEIE
-243 DAIES
+243 EAIES

-254 KDKVTLKLQGM
+254 KDKVTLNIQGM
-265 TCASCAANIEKI
+265 SCASCAANIEKI
-277 LNKTEGVIS
+277 LNRTEGVIS
-286 VSVNFPLEQA
+286 ASVNFPLEKA

-301 SSRISVREIIAA
+301 SARISVREIIAA
-313 VQGIGYG
+313 IQGIGYE
-320 ASVRAENV
+320 ASIQAETV
-328 EYEDREQMSRDSEI
+328 EYEDREQMSREVET
-342 RKQRNNLILA
+342 RRQRNNLIIA
-352 LVLGIPVGL
+352 LLLGIPISI
-361 GNMSMM
+361 GNMSMVFPS
-367 LPFLS
+367 LAL
-372 FVPMFLS
+372 FVPAILTD
-379 NPIVLFIL
+379 PIVLFIM
-387 STLILLLPGRQF
+387 STLVLLFPGRQF
-399 FVGTIKGFKH
+399 FVGTFRGFKH

-421 TGSAYLISVASTFLD
+421 TGSAYLISVAATFLD

-441 TNLYYDTVAFLIIFI
+441 DVLYYDTVALLILFI
-456 VLGRYL
+456 VFGRYL
-462 EARARG
+462 EARVRG

-483 TSRILVNGEEK
+483 TSRILVGGVEK
-494 EIPVEEV
+494 EVPVEEV

-512 EKIPVDGVIIE
+512 EKIPVDGIVVE

-529 ESMLT
+529 ESMIT
-534 GESLPV
+534 GESIPV
-540 EKGPGSTV
+540 EKGAGDTV
-548 IGATLNKTGTFNF
+548 IGATLNKTGSFRF

-589 QRVADVFAG
+589 QRVADIFAG
-598 NFIVAVHIIALLAF
+598 NFIVAVHIFALLAF
-612 FFWFFI
+612 FFWFFL
-618 GFWRYGVGESASL
+618 GYWRYGVGESVAL
-631 GGTSPFLFSLLIAIT
+631 RGISPFLFSLLIAIT

-668 GRGAENGIL
+668 GRGAENGVL

-708 TDLLAVP
+708 TDVYAAS
-715 GHKENEVLF
+715 GHEESEVLF
-724 IAGSAEKGSEHP
+724 IAATAEKGSEHP
-736 LGEAIVKGA
+736 LGEAIVRGA
-745 EERDLSL
+745 DERKVNLEEA
-752 GKAENFHS
+752 KNFRS
-760 IPGKGIEANF
+760 IPGKGIEAYL
-770 EGKRILLGTR
+770 EGRKILLGTR

-785 NGIAVE
+785 NSIPFEGL
-791 KMEANM
+791 EAEM
-797 QALEEQGK
+797 RKFEENGK
-805 TAMLVALDSEILG
+805 TAMLVAFGDEAIG

-825 LKENSREAIETLKKM
+825 LKENSKEAIETLKKM

-852 LTARAIAAQVGIL
+852 ITAGAIAAEVGIP

-880 KKLQKEG
+880 KKLQEEG

-940 LSRLTINKIKQNLVW
+940 LSRLTIRKIKENLTW
-955 AFGYNAIGIPIAA
+955 AFGYNTIGIPIAA

-976 RLLITPELA
+976 RILITPELA

-999 SLLMKRSKIK
+999 SLLMKRSRIK

>member
-1 MEVSIE
+1 MEITIG

-27 EGVKSVDVNLEAK
+27 EGVEAVNVDIESESATI
-40 RALVSFDPEKVNVED
+40 SFDPEKVSLD
-55 LKKAVQKAGYSTEP
+55 GIKTAIQKAGYSTEREQEDQEETRE
-69 EIETESKIESENK
+69 EIVSTAEMAGITAEAAEKAITESKEPG
-82 SETENEFKNENEL
+82 
-95 VQNKFQKKEVPEQ
+95 EVPQ
-108 VKQPEIEKKPDKIEP
+108 
-123 QIKNLEAYAPAISKS
+123 
-138 SELSQEE
+138 
-145 GKEAQEAPKEN
+145 
-156 LQACPLPETCPLPER
+156 TCPLTGICEISEK
-171 EELQIESH
+171 EEPRMTDIE
-179 ISGRKK
+179 K
-185 GLKEI
+185 
-190 TLGVSGM
+190 
-197 TCSACALNI
+197 
-206 ERTLKK
+206 
-212 KAGVDS
+212 
-218 AIVNLELG
+218 
-226 RAKVSFEPSV
+226 
-236 ISPKEIE
+236 
-243 DAIES
+243 AIES

-254 KDKVTLKLQGM
+254 KDKVTLNLEGM
-265 TCASCAANIEKI
+265 SCASCAANIERI
-277 LNKTEGVIS
+277 LNKTDGVIS
-286 VSVNFPLEQA
+286 ASVNFPLEKA

-301 SSRISVREIIAA
+301 SSRVSVREIIAA

-320 ASVRAENV
+320 ASVKTEAV
-328 EYEDREQMSRDSEI
+328 ESEDKEQISRDTEI
-342 RKQRNNLILA
+342 RRQRNNLIIA
-352 LVLGIPVGL
+352 LILGIPIGL

-367 LPFLS
+367 FPFLS
-372 FVPMFLS
+372 FVPDILS
-379 NPIVLFIL
+379 NHIVLFIL
-387 STLILLLPGRQF
+387 STLVLLFPGRQF
-399 FVGTIKGFKH
+399 FVGTLKGFKY

-421 TGSAYLISVASTFLD
+421 TGSAYLISVAATFLD

-441 TNLYYDTVAFLIIFI
+441 NSLYYDTVAFLIIFI

-468 RTSEAIRKLMGLRAK
+468 QTSEAIRKLMGLRTK
-483 TSRILVNGEEK
+483 TSRILVNGIEK

-501 VVGDIVVVRPG
+501 SVGDIVVVRPG
-512 EKIPVDGVIIE
+512 EKIPVDGIIVE
-523 GSSAVD
+523 GGSAVD

-534 GESLPV
+534 GESIPV
-540 EKGPGSTV
+540 EKVSGDTV
-548 IGATLNKTGTFNF
+548 IGATLNKIGSFNF

-589 QRVADVFAG
+589 QRVADVVAG

-618 GFWRYGVGESASL
+618 GYCRYGVGESVAL
-631 GGTSPFLFSLLIAIT
+631 GGISPFLFSLLIAIT

-668 GRGAENGIL
+668 GRGAENGVL

-699 TLTEGTPKL
+699 TLTAGTPKL
-708 TDLLAVP
+708 TDLVAVS
-715 GHKENEVLF
+715 GHEEKDVLF
-724 IAGSAEKGSEHP
+724 IAATVERGSEHP

-745 EERDLSL
+745 EEQGINL

-760 IPGKGIEANF
+760 IPGKGVEAYF
-770 EGKRILLGTR
+770 EEKRILLGTR

-785 NGIAVE
+785 KGISFKGLE
-791 KMEANM
+791 DQM
-797 QALEEQGK
+797 QAFEESGK
-805 TAMLVALDSEILG
+805 TAMLVALEEEIIG

-825 LKENSREAIETLKKM
+825 LKENSREAIETLKNM
-840 GIEVVMITGDNA
+840 GIEVAMITGDNVV
-852 LTARAIAAQVGIL
+852 TANAIAKEVGIP
-865 RVLAEVLPEDKANEI
+865 RVLAEVLPEDKASEI
-880 KKLQKEG
+880 KKLQEEG
-887 KLVGMV
+887 KIVGMV

-933 DVVAALK
+933 DVVAAIK
-940 LSRLTINKIKQNLVW
+940 LSRLTINKIKQNLIW
-955 AFGYNAIGIPIAA
+955 AFGYNSIGIPIAA

-976 RLLITPELA
+976 KILITPEIA

-999 SLLMKRSKIK
+999 SLLMKRSKLK

>member
-1 MEVSIE
+1 MEVTIG

-27 EGVKSVDVNLEAK
+27 EGIESVEVYLESELAT
-40 RALVSFDPEKVNVED
+40 VSFDPQKVSLD
-55 LKKAVQKAGYSTEP
+55 DIKGAILKAGYSTE
-69 EIETESKIESENK
+69 
-82 SETENEFKNENEL
+82 
-95 VQNKFQKKEVPEQ
+95 VG
-108 VKQPEIEKKPDKIEP
+108 EK
-123 QIKNLEAYAPAISKS
+123 
-138 SELSQEE
+138 
-145 GKEAQEAPKEN
+145 AQEAEAKGKAETSATAEKSDLTSETADMVLEEQEEN
-156 LQACPLPETCPLPER
+156 SQACSLTEVCKLAEK
-171 EELQIESH
+171 ESTS
-179 ISGRKK
+179 ISSQKTDP
-185 GLKEI
+185 KEI

-206 ERTLKK
+206 EKILKK
-212 KAGVDS
+212 KEGVDS
-218 AIVNLELG
+218 VAVNLELG
-226 RAKVSFEPSV
+226 RAKISFEPAI
-236 ISPKEIE
+236 ISPREIE
-243 DAIES
+243 GAIES

-254 KDKVTLKLQGM
+254 KDKVTLNLQGM
-265 TCASCAANIEKI
+265 SCVSCAANIEKI
-277 LNKTEGVIS
+277 LNKTDGVIS
-286 VSVNFPLEQA
+286 ASVNFPLEKA
-296 VVEFD
+296 FVEFD

-320 ASVRAENV
+320 ASVRGETV
-328 EYEDREQMSRDSEI
+328 EYEDREQISRDAEI
-342 RKQRNNLILA
+342 RKQRNNLIIA
-352 LVLGIPVGL
+352 LVLGIPIGL

-367 LPFLS
+367 FPFLS
-372 FVPMFLS
+372 FVPAFLS

-387 STLILLLPGRQF
+387 STLVLLFPGKQF
-399 FVGTIKGFKH
+399 FVGTFKGFKY

-421 TGSAYLISVASTFLD
+421 AGSAYLISVAATFFD

-441 TNLYYDTVAFLIIFI
+441 NNLYYDTVAFLIIFI

-468 RTSEAIRKLMGLRAK
+468 QTSAAIRKLMGLRAK
-483 TSRILVNGEEK
+483 TSRILVSGIEK
-494 EIPVEEV
+494 EVPVEEV
-501 VVGDIVVVRPG
+501 AVGDIVIVRPG
-512 EKIPVDGVIIE
+512 EKIPVDGIVIE

-534 GESLPV
+534 GESIPV
-540 EKGPGSTV
+540 EKSAGYTV
-548 IGATLNKTGTFNF
+548 IGATLNKTGSFRF

-572 AQIIRLV
+572 AQIIRFV

-598 NFIVAVHIIALLAF
+598 NFIVTVHIIALLAF

-618 GFWRYGVGESASL
+618 GYWRYGVGESASL
-631 GGTSPFLFSLLIAIT
+631 GGISPFLFSLLISIT
-646 VLVISCPCAVGLAT
+646 ILVISCPCAVGLAT

-668 GRGAENGIL
+668 GKGAENGIL

-708 TDLLAVP
+708 TDLLAAP
-715 GHKENEVLF
+715 GHEEKEVLF
-724 IAGSAEKGSEHP
+724 IAATAERGSEHP

-745 EERDLSL
+745 EDRGISL
-752 GKAENFHS
+752 YSLENAEKFRS
-760 IPGKGIEANF
+760 MPGKGVEAYF
-770 EGKRILLGTR
+770 EENRILLGTR

-785 NGIAVE
+785 NGISFKELEA
-791 KMEANM
+791 KMRTF
-797 QALEEQGK
+797 EENGK
-805 TAMLVALDSEILG
+805 TAMLVASGEEVIG
-818 LVAVADT
+818 LIAVADT
-825 LKENSREAIETLKKM
+825 LKENSKEAVEILKKM

-852 LTARAIAAQVGIL
+852 VTAGAIAAEVGIL
-865 RVLAEVLPEDKANEI
+865 RVLSEVLPEEKANEI

-921 SAKIVLIKNDPR
+921 SAKIVLIKDDPR
-933 DVVAALK
+933 DVVAAIK
-940 LSRLTINKIKQNLVW
+940 LSRLTINKIKQNLLW
-955 AFGYNAIGIPIAA
+955 AFGYNTIGIPIAA
-968 GILYPFFH
+968 GILYPFFD
-976 RLLITPELA
+976 RILITPELA

>member
-1 MEVSIE
+1 MEVTIG

-27 EGVKSVDVNLEAK
+27 EGVESVEVDLESESAT
-40 RALVSFDPEKVNVED
+40 VSFDP
-55 LKKAVQKAGYSTEP
+55 QKISLDYIKGAIQKDGYSTE
-69 EIETESKIESENK
+69 IEEEAQKAQAEGQTDTSATAEVEGTT
-82 SETENEFKNENEL
+82 SETTDTALEK
-95 VQNKFQKKEVPEQ
+95 PEGDSQ
-108 VKQPEIEKKPDKIEP
+108 TCSLTEACKIAE
-123 QIKNLEAYAPAISKS
+123 
-138 SELSQEE
+138 
-145 GKEAQEAPKEN
+145 KEA
-156 LQACPLPETCPLPER
+156 TR
-171 EELQIESH
+171 
-179 ISGRKK
+179 ISSQKIGP
-185 GLKEI
+185 KEI

-206 ERTLKK
+206 EKILNKK
-212 KAGVDS
+212 EGVDS
-218 AIVNLELG
+218 VAVNLELG
-226 RAKVSFEPSV
+226 RVKVSFDPSL
-236 ISPKEIE
+236 ISPKEIGE
-243 DAIES
+243 AIES

-254 KDKVTLKLQGM
+254 KDKVTLNLQGM
-265 TCASCAANIEKI
+265 SCASCAANIEKI
-277 LNKTEGVIS
+277 LNKTDGVIS
-286 VSVNFPLEQA
+286 VSVNFPLEKA
-296 VVEFD
+296 FVEFD

-313 VQGIGYG
+313 IQGIGYG
-320 ASVRAENV
+320 ASVRAETV
-328 EYEDREQMSRDSEI
+328 EYEDREQMSRDAEI
-342 RKQRNNLILA
+342 RRQRNNLIIA
-352 LVLGIPVGL
+352 LVLGIPIGL

-367 LPFLS
+367 FPFLS
-372 FVPMFLS
+372 FVPAFLS
-379 NPIVLFIL
+379 NHIILFIL
-387 STLILLLPGRQF
+387 STLVLLFPGRQF
-399 FVGTIKGFKH
+399 FIGTFKGFKH

-421 TGSAYLISVASTFLD
+421 TGSAYLISVAATFLD

-441 TNLYYDTVAFLIIFI
+441 NNLYYDTVAFLIIFI

-468 RTSEAIRKLMGLRAK
+468 QTSAAIRKLMGLRAK
-483 TSRILVNGEEK
+483 TSRILVNGVEK
-494 EIPVEEV
+494 EVPVEEV
-501 VVGDIVVVRPG
+501 AVGDIVIVRPG
-512 EKIPVDGVIIE
+512 EKIPVDGVVVE
-523 GSSAVD
+523 GGSAVD

-534 GESLPV
+534 GESIPV
-540 EKGPGSTV
+540 EKGPRDTV
-548 IGATLNKTGTFNF
+548 IGATLNKTGSFRF

-579 ETAQTTKAPI
+579 ENAQTTKAPI

-618 GFWRYGVGESASL
+618 GYWHYGVGESASF
-631 GGTSPFLFSLLIAIT
+631 GGISPFLFSLLIAIT
-646 VLVISCPCAVGLAT
+646 ILVISCPCAVGLAT

-708 TDLLAVP
+708 TDLIAAP
-715 GHKENEVLF
+715 GHEENEVLF
-724 IAGSAEKGSEHP
+724 IAATAEKGSEHP

-745 EERDLSL
+745 EEREISL
-752 GKAENFHS
+752 EKADRFHS
-760 IPGKGIEANF
+760 LPGKGIEAYF
-770 EGKRILLGTR
+770 EEKRILLGTR

-785 NGIAVE
+785 NEVPFKGLEA
-791 KMEANM
+791 KMREF
-797 QALEEQGK
+797 EENGK
-805 TAMLVALDSEILG
+805 TAMLVALGNENIG

-825 LKENSREAIETLKKM
+825 LKENSKEAVETLTKM
-840 GIEVVMITGDNA
+840 GIEVVMLTGDNA
-852 LTARAIAAQVGIL
+852 ITAGAIAAEVGIQK
-865 RVLAEVLPEDKANEI
+865 VLAEVLPEDKANEI
-880 KKLQKEG
+880 KKLQKDG

-921 SAKIVLIKNDPR
+921 SAKIVLIKNDLR

-940 LSRLTINKIKQNLVW
+940 LSRLTINKIKQNLLW
-955 AFGYNAIGIPIAA
+955 AFGYNMIGIPIAA
-968 GILYPFFH
+968 GILYPFFD
-976 RLLITPELA
+976 RILITPELA

-999 SLLMKRSKIK
+999 SLLMKRSKIR

>member
-1 MEVSIE
+1 MEVTIG

-27 EGVKSVDVNLEAK
+27 EGVRSVEVDLESE
-40 RALVSFDPEKVNVED
+40 RATVSFDLQKISLD
-55 LKKAVQKAGYSTEP
+55 DIKGAIQKAGYSTETETP
-69 EIETESKIESENK
+69 EAVQAEASDATET
-82 SETENEFKNENEL
+82 
-95 VQNKFQKKEVPEQ
+95 
-108 VKQPEIEKKPDKIEP
+108 
-123 QIKNLEAYAPAISKS
+123 AGAISKIAEA
-138 SELSQEE
+138 SETVAASETDNIALEEAEEISQTCSLTEACKLAE
-145 GKEAQEAPKEN
+145 KEAA
-156 LQACPLPETCPLPER
+156 
-171 EELQIESH
+171 QISSQK
-179 ISGRKK
+179 IGP
-185 GLKEI
+185 KEI

-206 ERTLKK
+206 EKVLKK
-212 KAGVDS
+212 KEGVDS
-218 AIVNLELG
+218 VAVNLELG
-226 RAKVSFEPSV
+226 RAKVSFDPS
-236 ISPKEIE
+236 IITPKEIE
-243 DAIES
+243 EAIES

-254 KDKVTLKLQGM
+254 KDKVTLNLQGM
-265 TCASCAANIEKI
+265 SCASCAANIEKI
-277 LNKTEGVIS
+277 LNKTDGVIS
-286 VSVNFPLEQA
+286 ASVNFPLEKA

-320 ASVRAENV
+320 ASARAETV
-328 EYEDREQMSRDSEI
+328 EYEDREQMSRDAEI
-342 RKQRNNLILA
+342 QKQRNNLIIA
-352 LVLGIPVGL
+352 LVLGIPIGL

-367 LPFLS
+367 FPLLS
-372 FVPMFLS
+372 FVPAFFS
-379 NPIVLFIL
+379 NHIVLFIL
-387 STLILLLPGRQF
+387 STLVLIFPGRQF
-399 FVGTIKGFKH
+399 FVGTFKGFKY

-421 TGSAYLISVASTFLD
+421 TGSAYLISVAATFLD

-441 TNLYYDTVAFLIIFI
+441 DNLYYDTVAFLIIFI

-468 RTSEAIRKLMGLRAK
+468 RTSEAIRKLMGLRAR
-483 TSRILVNGEEK
+483 TSRILVNGTEK
-494 EIPVEEV
+494 EVPVEEV
-501 VVGDIVVVRPG
+501 VVGDIVIVRPG
-512 EKIPVDGVIIE
+512 EKIPVDGIVVE

-534 GESLPV
+534 GESIPV
-540 EKGPGSTV
+540 EKNPKDTV
-548 IGATLNKTGTFNF
+548 IGATLNKTGAFNF

-589 QRVADVFAG
+589 QRVADVVAG

-618 GFWRYGVGESASL
+618 GYWRYGVGESAAL
-631 GGTSPFLFSLLIAIT
+631 GGISPFLFSLLISIT

-668 GRGAENGIL
+668 GKGAENGIL
-677 IKGGEALERAHK
+677 IKGGEALERTHK

-708 TDLLAVP
+708 TDLLAAP
-715 GHKENEVLF
+715 GHEEKDVLF
-724 IAGSAEKGSEHP
+724 IAATAEKGSEHP

-745 EERDLSL
+745 EERGVSL
-752 GKAENFHS
+752 GKAGSFRS
-760 IPGKGIEANF
+760 IPGKGVEAYL
-770 EGKRILLGTR
+770 EEKRILLGTR

-785 NGIAVE
+785 NGISFKE
-791 KMEANM
+791 MEAKM
-797 QALEEQGK
+797 RDFEENGK
-805 TAMLVALDSEILG
+805 TAMLVALEKENIG

-825 LKENSREAIETLKKM
+825 LKENSKEAVETLKKM

-852 LTARAIAAQVGIL
+852 ITAGAIAAEVGIP

-921 SAKIVLIKNDPR
+921 SAKIVLIKNDLK

-940 LSRLTINKIKQNLVW
+940 LSRLTINKIKQNLLW
-955 AFGYNAIGIPIAA
+955 AFGYNTIGIPIAA
-968 GILYPFFH
+968 GILYPFFD
-976 RLLITPELA
+976 RILITPELA